1 MRPAILILTTLLSAG
16 GAYAVVSGQQAA
28 AAQHEQHGQSG
39 PAGMHD
45 MSAMMAR
52 MHANDARL
60 DQLVKKMQTTTGA
73 AKTEAVAELLTA
85 LVEDRKNMCEP
96 MMAHMMS
103 MMNKGG
109 ATSGQA
115 DHASPKK

>member
-1 MRPAILILTTLLSAG
+1 MP
-16 GAYAVVSGQQAA
+16 
-28 AAQHEQHGQSG
+28 
-39 PAGMHD
+39 D

-85 LVEDRKNMCEP
+85 LVEERKNSCEP
-96 MMAHMMS
+96 MMAQMMS
-103 MMNKGG
+103 MMNMHG
-109 ATSGQA
+109 SGQA
-115 DHASPKK
+115 DHAAPNK

>member
-1 MRPAILILTTLLSAG
+1 MKPTILMLTTLLSAG
-16 GAYAVVSGQQAA
+16 GAYAVVSGQQAG
-28 AAQHEQHGQSG
+28 AQHEQHGQAASS
-39 PAGMHD
+39 GMHD

-73 AKTEAVAELLTA
+73 AKTEAVAELLAA
-85 LVEDRKNMCEP
+85 LVEDRKNTCEP

-103 MMNKGG
+103 MMSG
-109 ATSGQA
+109 SGQM
-115 DHASPKK
+115 DHAAPKK